1 LHLCN
6 ESTISSFGFEG
17 YFASNFYA
25 ASVVSQ
31 SNCIVAKADCRQVLS
46 AIQNV
51 DFINTIRNSALART
65 QWLAMRSHQAVQVMG
80 TSKPIQRAGNYLQS
94 VRMQNFLGTQSYPKG
109 PYRKALMN
117 KEDYDAI
124 ALRWREARQDLQ
136 QNRLRK
142 FLLVETPLPQVA
154 CLYASSVQSSAAR
167 SKKMEKSQTLFNAT
181 QVHVSTHACVDQVFR
196 EARAKPWI
204 AEATA
209 IMKFRK
215 SMNPRASAEEMLRTS
230 SCSRIAAQGFSK
242 VRTDD
247 KQIFNRFV
255 LKCRFR
261 LCRLRLVILH
271 LPVPFTQRELME
283 TEWRLCVQEHCK
295 ILLIRFAS
303 LMNSPCAQMSLNSFI
318 LPFADIALDY
328 VFNPFVAVQ
337 RNVSSHNSFGRWCR
351 CSIFNTS
358 QSESNI

>member
-1 LHLCN
+1 VFLIFYRYCQATHVFVIFGEHGIFKANPCFDASLCNKAKIPSERNQSSATGGFGGFLHLCN

-17 YFASNFYA
+17 YFVSNFYS

-51 DFINTIRNSALART
+51 DFINTIRSSALART

-80 TSKPIQRAGNYLQS
+80 TAKPIQRASNYLQS

-117 KEDYDAI
+117 KDDYDAI
-124 ALRWREARQDLQ
+124 TLRWRDARQDLQ

-167 SKKMEKSQTLFNAT
+167 SKKMEKSQTLLNAT
-181 QVHVSTHACVDQVFR
+181 QVHGSPHACIDQVFR
-196 EARAKPWI
+196 EARVKPWI

-215 SMNPRASAEEMLRTS
+215 SMNPRASAEDMLRTS

-242 VRTDD
+242 VRTYD

-255 LKCRFR
+255 LNADSGCAAYDWLSRICRY
-261 LCRLRLVILH
+261 
-271 LPVPFTQRELME
+271 P
-283 TEWRLCVQEHCK
+283 
-295 ILLIRFAS
+295 
-303 LMNSPCAQMSLNSFI
+303 
-318 LPFADIALDY
+318 
-328 VFNPFVAVQ
+328 
-337 RNVSSHNSFGRWCR
+337 SHKGN
-351 CSIFNTS
+351 
-358 QSESNI
+358 